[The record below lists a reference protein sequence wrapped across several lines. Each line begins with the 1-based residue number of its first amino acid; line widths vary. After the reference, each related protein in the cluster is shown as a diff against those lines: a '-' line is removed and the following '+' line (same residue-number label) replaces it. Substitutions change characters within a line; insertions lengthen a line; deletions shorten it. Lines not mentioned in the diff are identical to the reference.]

1 MGILLGQGFLP
12 GAATAISD
20 LSGQLSKIQDMVKS
34 RETYNSRP
42 QRKTESD
49 PELAFYE
56 RLETTKDDVKKE
68 HRPIPKS
75 NKPKDSKPQVK
86 PVVPKSAGP
95 ELKEPSKT
103 AEPKRTESP
112 PAITTETSFTV
123 QVASLGEEDNA
134 ASMTSQ
140 LIRQGYPAYY
150 YRANVDGTALY
161 RVRCGRFLNREEA
174 DKFVQ
179 KLIKEIG
186 LKGFVTRIE

>member
-34 RETYNSRP
+34 KGPYNSRP
-42 QRKTESD
+42 QRKNEPD

-56 RLETTKDDVKKE
+56 RLETTKDEVKKE
-68 HRPIPKS
+68 HRPIPK
-75 NKPKDSKPQVK
+75 PKDTKPQVK
-86 PVVPKSAGP
+86 PVVPKSAAP
-95 ELKEPSKT
+95 EPKDTPKT
-103 AEPKRTESP
+103 AEPKRAEPP
-112 PAITTETSFTV
+112 PAVTTETSFTV